1 MACPINANV
10 PIDANVPIIA
20 SALTKICICL
30 KYFKSREGHY
40 IVLYNLIFK

>member
-1 MACPINANV
+1 MQMYLSMQMK
-10 PIDANVPIIA
+10 PIIA